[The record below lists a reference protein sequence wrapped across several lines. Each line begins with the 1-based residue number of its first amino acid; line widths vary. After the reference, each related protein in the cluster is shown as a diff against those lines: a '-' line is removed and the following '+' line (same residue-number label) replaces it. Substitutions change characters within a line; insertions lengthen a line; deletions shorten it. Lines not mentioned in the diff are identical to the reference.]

1 MADNVG
7 SKVTYFLVGLGVGAL
22 VGILFAP
29 KSGDETR
36 DFLSKKADE
45 GRDYAQRKARELR
58 ERADE
63 LIERG
68 KDVAVRQKDSI
79 TAAVEGAREAY
90 RREAKWRSGKRIRSR
105 RPWKARARRTGAK
118 QSQAAETDLRSK
130 VVDVPAESRSSR
142 RMAARERD
150 GRGAYAILG

>member
-7 SKVTYFLVGLGVGAL
+7 SKVTYFIVGLGVGAL

-36 DFLSKKADE
+36 DYLSKKADE
-45 GRDYAQRKARELR
+45 GKDYAQRKARELR

-63 LIERG
+63 LIEHS
-68 KDVAVRQKDSI
+68 KDVATRKKESI

-90 RREAKWRSGKRIRSR
+90 RREA
-105 RPWKARARRTGAK
+105 
-118 QSQAAETDLRSK
+118 SK
-130 VVDVPAESRSSR
+130 S
-142 RMAARERD
+142 
-150 GRGAYAILG
+150 

>member
-29 KSGDETR
+29 KSGEDTR
-36 DFLSKKADE
+36 DYLAKKADE
-45 GRDYAQRKARELR
+45 GKDYAQKKARELR

-63 LIERG
+63 LIERS
-68 KDVAVRQKDSI
+68 KEVAVKQKESI

-90 RREAKWRSGKRIRSR
+90 RREAK
-105 RPWKARARRTGAK
+105 A
-118 QSQAAETDLRSK
+118 
-130 VVDVPAESRSSR
+130 
-142 RMAARERD
+142 
-150 GRGAYAILG
+150 

>member
-1 MADNVG
+1 MSDNAG

-36 DFLSKKADE
+36 EFLSKKADE
-45 GRDYAQRKARELR
+45 GKDYAQRKARELR

-68 KDVAVRQKDSI
+68 K
-79 TAAVEGAREAY
+79 ARPPQLDFFRWAQP
-90 RREAKWRSGKRIRSR
+90 RRIRIEHGLRRSRSGGGNRLHRRRFASR
-105 RPWKARARRTGAK
+105 NL
-118 QSQAAETDLRSK
+118 LRSG
-130 VVDVPAESRSSR
+130 PAGWRW
-142 RMAARERD
+142 
-150 GRGAYAILG
+150 

>member
-7 SKVTYFLVGLGVGAL
+7 SKVTYFLVGLGIGAL

-45 GRDYAQRKARELR
+45 GRDYAQRKAKELR
-58 ERADE
+58 ERADD

-68 KDVAVRQKDSI
+68 KEVASRGKDSI

-90 RREAKWRSGKRIRSR
+90 RREA
-105 RPWKARARRTGAK
+105 
-118 QSQAAETDLRSK
+118 SK
-130 VVDVPAESRSSR
+130 S
-142 RMAARERD
+142 
-150 GRGAYAILG
+150 